1 MQLRFL
7 RNVTSDGI
15 KRNIIGGFVL
25 VLKTTNDLEILI
37 LQRLKMQQEWGIIRH
52 FE

>member
-15 KRNIIGGFVL
+15 KRNIISFVL
-25 VLKTTNDLEILI
+25 AFKTTNDLEILI
-37 LQRLKMQQEWGIIRH
+37 FQRLKTIQQEWGIIRH

>member
-15 KRNIIGGFVL
+15 QRNIIGFVL

-37 LQRLKMQQEWGIIRH
+37 FQRLKIQEEWGIIRY